1 MRWAWLLLLLLFA
14 APAAAQEAP
23 PVCNAVRDGVTACL
37 AGKLCLCRFE
47 RGGQMT
53 GRSDGYRWDC
63 GALRPECGEAAFPR
77 SPEPGSVLP
86 MPNLYLPLPARPP
99 RPPVTPMPPG

>member
-1 MRWAWLLLLLLFA
+1 MRWAWLLLWILWA
-14 APAAAQEAP
+14 VPAAAQDA

-86 MPNLYLPLPARPP
+86 MPNLYLPLPARPA
-99 RPPVTPMPPG
+99 RPPVTPLPPG

>member
-1 MRWAWLLLLLLFA
+1 MRLIWLLVLALWA
-14 APAAAQEAP
+14 VPATAQDA

-37 AGKLCLCRFE
+37 AGKLCVCRFE

-53 GRSDGYRWDC
+53 GRSDGFRWDC

-77 SPEPGSVLP
+77 SPEPGSVMP
-86 MPNLYLPLPARPP
+86 VPNLFLPAVPRPP
-99 RPPVTPMPPG
+99 RPVTPPPG